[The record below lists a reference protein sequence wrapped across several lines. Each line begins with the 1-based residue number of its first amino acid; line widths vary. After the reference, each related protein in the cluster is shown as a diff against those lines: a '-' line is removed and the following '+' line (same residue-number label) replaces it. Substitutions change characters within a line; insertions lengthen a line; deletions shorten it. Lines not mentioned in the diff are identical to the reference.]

1 MMAGTPRNRLEP
13 TSSGAL
19 AAPCIVSNIDISS
32 NSSAAFSLT
41 RYRYPSSQQASFSY
55 LDQRLRPL
63 VAILLLVVLL
73 CGCATQ
79 RYITT
84 RSIPF
89 NPLASQLDLSS
100 SKGPQ
105 ASGRTIGLLRKYD
118 LLPTYQADIRKCLSE
133 VQKLSEVEPEAEIIY
148 AISELAY
155 ILGVKSKRQGNEPDA
170 LDMFGVAV
178 SHAYLYLFS
187 PRLDAIRN
195 PYDPRFRGACD
206 LYNESLEETLRLVQ
220 NKGELKPGG
229 SYRFQ
234 VGEKSHLVRSVVLG
248 PWRSSD
254 FDRFEF
260 CSTFEVEGLPNPNVT
275 YGLGVPLVAVRK
287 RSDNA
292 TGDEKFYP
300 NGLSFAVTALLR
312 VVDDQAS
319 PHADAAHRHTCILE
333 FHDPLTSSDIS
344 MANRLVPLQVDL
356 ATPLAYF
363 LNSPQFQE
371 QSNSTLGFLYP
382 NQSQNRR
389 GIYMLEPF
397 DKNRIPV
404 LMVHGL
410 MSSPVTWM
418 PMFNDLRSFP
428 ELRKNYQ
435 FWFYQYP
442 SGQPFWASADQLRS
456 DLTDLR
462 MQFDPNQQMPALDQ
476 MVLVGHSM
484 GGLVSR
490 MQTLHS
496 GDEFWRI
503 LSEHPFEELKA
514 DTAAKKHLERML
526 FFEPNRS
533 IQRVITI
540 GTPHQGS
547 SYANDY
553 TRWLGRKFI
562 ELPTAMVDAGNS
574 LVRQNP
580 NFFRDTDLLT
590 TQTAIDSLSPSSP
603 IFHAM
608 ERAPKAPWTK
618 YHNIVGTIPKQGI
631 YGRISAGSDGVVEL
645 ASAKMKIAES
655 EIVIEAEHQTIHRT
669 PRAILEVRRIL
680 KEHLDII
687 RGETRYATRDGSS
700 QSTNSTPS
708 SSDAGTSYSGTRKI
722 TTNTVE
728 QDAKTL
734 SPPAPSSGATSTTST
749 LQR

>member
-1 MMAGTPRNRLEP
+1 PPCLNRP
-13 TSSGAL
+13 SQTASQL
-19 AAPCIVSNIDISS
+19 AI
-32 NSSAAFSLT
+32 FSLLC
-41 RYRYPSSQQASFSY
+41 RKLNSLFN
-55 LDQRLRPL
+55 
-63 VAILLLVVLL
+63 VLLLVVLL

-84 RSIPF
+84 RPIPF

-187 PRLDAIRN
+187 PRLDSIRN

-292 TGDEKFYP
+292 TGDEKYYP

-319 PHADAAHRHTCILE
+319 PHADSAHRHTCILE
-333 FHDPLTSSDIS
+333 FHDPLTASDIT

-397 DKNRIPV
+397 DKDRIPV

-456 DLTDLR
+456 DLADLR
-462 MQFDPNQQMPALDQ
+462 MQFDPNQQMPPLDQ

-490 MQTLHS
+490 MQTIQS

-514 DTAAKKHLERML
+514 EAPAKKHLERML

-533 IQRVITI
+533 VQRVITI

-547 SYANDY
+547 NYANEY

-574 LVRQNP
+574 MVRQNP

-645 ASAKMKIAES
+645 ASAKMKTAES

-680 KEHLDII
+680 KEHLDTI
-687 RGETRYATRDGSS
+687 RGETRYAARDGISEASNPIKSS
-700 QSTNSTPS
+700 APDT
-708 SSDAGTSYSGTRKI
+708 ALSGTRKI
-722 TTNTVE
+722 TTIKTE
-728 QDAKTL
+728 QDTKNH
-734 SPPAPSSGATSTTST
+734 SPPDPSSGVTPTSST

>member
-1 MMAGTPRNRLEP
+1 MMAGTSRNRLEP
-13 TSSGAL
+13 IGSGDP
-19 AAPCIVSNIDISS
+19 AAPCALSNIAISS
-32 NSSAAFSLT
+32 DSGAVVSLS
-41 RYRYPSSQQASFSY
+41 RYPYHSSQRASFSY
-55 LDQRLRPL
+55 VYLRLKPL
-63 VAILLLVVLL
+63 FAILLLAVLL

-100 SKGPQ
+100 SKGPK

-312 VVDDQAS
+312 VVDEEAS
-319 PHADAAHRHTCILE
+319 PHADSAHRHTCILE
-333 FHDPLTSSDIS
+333 FHDPLTASDIS

-462 MQFDPNQQMPALDQ
+462 MQFDPEQQMPALDQ

-490 MQTLHS
+490 MQTIQS

-503 LSEHPFEELKA
+503 LSEHPFQDLKA
-514 DTAAKKHLERML
+514 DTAAKKQLEQML

-547 SYANDY
+547 NYANDY

-562 ELPTAMVDAGNS
+562 ELPTAMVDAGHA

-580 NFFRDTDLLT
+580 DFFRDTDLLT

-645 ASAKMKIAES
+645 ASAKMKVAES

-680 KEHLDII
+680 KEHLDSI
-687 RGETRYATRDGSS
+687 RGETRYAARDGISES
-700 QSTNSTPS
+700 PNSTIS
-708 SSDAGTSYSGTRKI
+708 SAPDVALSGTRKI
-722 TTNTVE
+722 TTIKTE
-728 QDAKTL
+728 QDTKKHL
-734 SPPAPSSGATSTTST
+734 PPAPSSGVTPTPSS